1 MLHAVK
7 SHSKPNDPEN
17 DILPSLTFSQRYAI
31 MQIINKLPEAI
42 MATPSNKN
50 THLKSGI
57 RDNLLR
63 ETVHD
68 FLQQEIK
75 NGSALSIVSA
85 YFTIYAYEKMQH
97 SLNKIEEL
105 RFLFG
110 DPDFVKRMDPNNTD
124 TKAFDITDTG
134 LQLNQQ
140 LRQKP
145 IAKACAEWIKEKV
158 QIRTTRESNLIHG
171 KMYHIANNGVD
182 KAILGSSNF
191 TVRGLGLSANN
202 SNIELNLE
210 VDSDRDRTD
219 LKAWFDELWHND
231 KLVED
236 VKEKVIAKLEQIGQD
251 HAPEHIYYKTLY
263 ELFREEI
270 ETRKTNEQTLE
281 DTHLYDTNIW
291 DKLYDFQKEGA
302 KSVIARLL
310 RHNGCIL
317 ADSVGLGKTYTALA
331 VIKFFELRNE
341 RVLVLC
347 PKKLHDNWG
356 LYPAYNSQD
365 TNPFLDDKF
374 GYTLLSHTDL
384 SRYTGASGGI
394 NLADFNWQN
403 FDLIVIDESHNF
415 RNDSK
420 PREDKDGNLRHTR
433 YSRLLEEVIKE
444 GTKTKVLMLSAT
456 PVNTSL
462 TDLRNQIYLMTEK
475 REDVFRSSLG
485 VSNIRSLIQQAQ
497 KAFKAW
503 EEKATQDGAKDKTEL
518 FNTLGAEFFQLLGG
532 VSIARSR
539 RHIIKYYAEEIEKIG
554 EFPTQLD
561 PVNCHPPTDLSGEL
575 SYKAL
580 ADQIGD
586 FELSIYRPSSY
597 VVDGRAKQRLADEK
611 KRLRFNQEDR
621 ERFLIGMM
629 QTNFLKRLESSAYAL
644 SETLER
650 TINKHHEILEKI
662 GRFQKNSN
670 ITDAATDILP
680 DDDEDDEEFL
690 INRARNPYHLKEL
703 DCTRWKQNLIQ
714 DKQTLTAA
722 LEKVKSITPERDGKL
737 KEIKKHIRDKVLN
750 PMEDKDGNPNRK
762 LLIFTTFKDTAEYL
776 YDHLSE
782 LRSELKL
789 NMALVSGDST
799 QTTCG
804 ENSFN
809 AILTNFAPRA
819 RGRTDSTNDSIDIVI
834 ATDCISEGQ
843 NLQDCDTVL
852 NYDIHWNPVRIIQRF
867 GRIDRIGSNNVAVKM
882 INYWPTEDM
891 EVYLRLRNRVES
903 RMALA
908 DATASGDDDPLNE
921 STYEHAQMELNFRDK
936 QLERLREEVLDLD
949 DLSDNVVMSDFTL
962 DYFFAQLLKYL
973 ERNRAKLEATPNGAY
988 AVTSNENHPMENG
1001 VIFFLQQTN
1010 ASTDKQQKTAS
1021 PIHPYYAVYI
1031 RNNGDIRYGCINAKQ
1046 VLDLFEASTV
1056 GKENAID
1063 DLCLWLDQ
1071 ETEYGDNM
1079 RHYNTLLDTVISHIT
1094 LSHQKTQSKSIGRAG
1109 TRGFKLPV
1117 ASETPKDSSD
1127 FELVTWLIITT
1138 R

>member
-1 MLHAVK
+1 M
-7 SHSKPNDPEN
+7 
-17 DILPSLTFSQRYAI
+17 
-31 MQIINKLPEAI
+31 
-42 MATPSNKN
+42 SNKN
-50 THLKSGI
+50 TPLKSGI

-97 SLNKIEEL
+97 ALNKIEKL

-124 TKAFDITDTG
+124 QKAFDITDTG
-134 LQLNQQ
+134 LELNQQ

-145 IAKACAEWIKEKV
+145 IAKACAQWIKEKV
-158 QIRTTRESNLIHG
+158 EIRTTRDSNLIHG

-191 TVRGLGLSANN
+191 TVRGLGLSSNN

-210 VDSDRDRTD
+210 VDSDRDRID
-219 LKAWFDELWHND
+219 LKAWFDELWNND
-231 KLVED
+231 ELVED
-236 VKEKVIAKLEQIGQD
+236 VKEKVLAKLKQIGQD
-251 HAPEHIYYKTLY
+251 HPPELIYYKTLY

-281 DTHLYDTNIW
+281 DMHLYDTKIW
-291 DKLYDFQKEGA
+291 NKLYGFQKEGA

-347 PKKLHDNWG
+347 PKKLRENWAR
-356 LYPAYNSQD
+356 YQASHNQIS
-365 TNPFLDDKF
+365 NEFLDDKF

-384 SRYTGASGGI
+384 SRYSGDSDGI
-394 NLADFNWQN
+394 DLAGFNWQN
-403 FDLIVIDESHNF
+403 LDLIVIDESHNF
-415 RNDSK
+415 RNDSN
-420 PREDKDGNLRHTR
+420 PREDKDGNFRHTR

-444 GTKTKVLMLSAT
+444 GAKTKVLMLSAT

-475 REDVFRSSLG
+475 REDVFRNSLG
-485 VSNIRSLIQQAQ
+485 VSNIGSLIRQAQ

-503 EEKATQDGAKDKTEL
+503 EENATKGGARDKTEL
-518 FNTLGAEFFQLLGG
+518 FDTLGTEFFQLLGG

-561 PVNCHPPTDLSGEL
+561 PINCHPPTDLSGEL

-580 ADQIGD
+580 ADQIGE

-597 VVDGRAKQRLADEK
+597 VIDETAKQRLADEK
-611 KRLRFNQEDR
+611 KRLRFNQADR
-621 ERFLIGMM
+621 EKFLIGMM
-629 QTNFLKRLESSAYAL
+629 QTNFLKRLESSADSL
-644 SETLER
+644 SKTLKR
-650 TINKHHEILEKI
+650 TINKHDEMLDKI
-662 GRFQKNSN
+662 QRFQKNSN
-670 ITDAATDILP
+670 IADAAVDVLP

-703 DCTRWKQNLIQ
+703 DCTRWKQDIIQ

-737 KEIKKHIRDKVLN
+737 KKIKKHIRDKVLN
-750 PMEDKDGNPNRK
+750 PTEDNDGNPNRK

-776 YDHLSE
+776 YDNLAELTSE
-782 LRSELKL
+782 LDL
-789 NMALVSGDST
+789 NMALVSGDMT
-799 QTTCG
+799 RTTSG
-804 ENSFN
+804 ENKFN
-809 AILTNFAPRA
+809 AILTNFAPWGRIRA
-819 RGRTDSTNDSIDIVI
+819 DKTDDNIDLLI
-834 ATDCISEGQ
+834 ATDCVSEGQ

-882 INYWPTEDM
+882 INYWPTDDM

-921 STYEHAQMELNFRDK
+921 SAYEQAQMELNFRDQ
-936 QLERLREEVLDLD
+936 QLEQLRKEVLDLD

-988 AVTSNENHPMENG
+988 AVTNNENNPMENG
-1001 VIFFLQQTN
+1001 GIFFLQQTN

-1021 PIHPYYAVYI
+1021 PIYPYYAVYI

-1046 VLDLFEASTV
+1046 VLDLFEASAV

-1063 DLCLWLDQ
+1063 DLCLWFDQ

-1079 RHYNTLLDTVISHIT
+1079 KHYNKLLDTVISHIT
-1094 LSHQKTQSKSIGRAG
+1094 RSHTKTQSQVLKSGSPREAKLTPTSKAPKHTG
-1109 TRGFKLPV
+1109 DFK
-1117 ASETPKDSSD
+1117 
-1127 FELVTWLIITT
+1127 LVTWLIITT
-1138 R
+1138 P

>member
-1 MLHAVK
+1 M
-7 SHSKPNDPEN
+7 
-17 DILPSLTFSQRYAI
+17 
-31 MQIINKLPEAI
+31 
-42 MATPSNKN
+42 SNKN
-50 THLKSGI
+50 APLKSGI

-68 FLQQEIK
+68 FLEQEIQ

-97 SLNKIEEL
+97 SLNKIEGL

-110 DPDFVKRMDPNNTD
+110 DPDFVKRMDPKNTD
-124 TKAFDITDTG
+124 KKAFDIADTG
-134 LQLNQQ
+134 LELNQQ

-158 QIRTTRESNLIHG
+158 EIRTTRESNLIHG

-191 TVRGLGLSANN
+191 TVRGLGLSSNN

-210 VDSDRDRTD
+210 VDSNRDRID
-219 LKAWFDELWHND
+219 LKAWFDELWNND

-236 VKEKVIAKLEQIGQD
+236 VKNKVLAKLKQIGQD
-251 HAPEHIYYKTLY
+251 HPPELIYYKTLY

-270 ETRKTNEQTLE
+270 ETRKTDEQTLE
-281 DTHLYDTNIW
+281 DIHLYDMKIW
-291 DKLYDFQKEGA
+291 QKLYEFQKEGA

-347 PKKLHDNWG
+347 PKKLRENWAR
-356 LYPAYNSQD
+356 YQAIHNQIS
-365 TNPFLDDKF
+365 NEFLDDKF

-384 SRYTGASGGI
+384 SRYSGDAGGVD
-394 NLADFNWQN
+394 LADFNWQN

-420 PREDKDGNLRHTR
+420 PREDKEGNFRHTR

-475 REDVFRSSLG
+475 REDVFRNSLG
-485 VSNIRSLIQQAQ
+485 VSNISNLIRQAQ

-503 EEKATQDGAKDKTEL
+503 EENASKGGTRDKTEL
-518 FNTLGAEFFQLLGG
+518 FDTLGTEFFQLLGG

-580 ADQIGD
+580 ADQIGE

-597 VVDGRAKQRLADEK
+597 VVDETAKQRLADEK
-611 KRLRFNQEDR
+611 KRLRFNQADR
-621 ERFLIGMM
+621 EKFLIGMM
-629 QTNFLKRLESSAYAL
+629 QTNFLKRLESSADSL
-644 SETLER
+644 SKTLER
-650 TINKHHEILEKI
+650 TINKHDTMLEKI
-662 GRFQKNSN
+662 ERFQKNSN
-670 ITDAATDILP
+670 IADTAVDVLP

-703 DCTRWKQNLIQ
+703 DCTRWKRDLIQ

-722 LEKVKSITPERDGKL
+722 FEKVKSITPERDGKL

-776 YDHLSE
+776 YDNLSE
-782 LRSELKL
+782 LTSEFGLQ
-789 NMALVSGDST
+789 MAMVSGDTT

-804 ENSFN
+804 KNKFN
-809 AILTNFAPRA
+809 DILTNFAPRA
-819 RGRTDSTNDSIDIVI
+819 RGRADDTNDTIDLII

-867 GRIDRIGSNNVAVKM
+867 GRIDRIGSNNLTVKM

-921 STYEHAQMELNFRDK
+921 WAYEQAQMELNFRDQ

-949 DLSDNVVMSDFTL
+949 DLSDSVVISDFTL
-962 DYFFAQLLKYL
+962 DYFFTQLLKYL
-973 ERNRAKLEATPNGAY
+973 ERNRAKLEATPDGAY
-988 AVTSNENHPMENG
+988 AVTNNENNPTENG

-1010 ASTDKQQKTAS
+1010 ASPDKQQITAS

-1031 RNNGDIRYGCINAKQ
+1031 RNSGDIRYGCINAKQ
-1046 VLDLFEASTV
+1046 VLDLFEVSTV

-1063 DLCLWLDQ
+1063 DLCLWFDQ

-1079 RHYNTLLDTVISHIT
+1079 IHYNKLLDTVISHIT
-1094 LSHQKTQSKSIGRAG
+1094 RSHTKTQSQGLRPGSPRD
-1109 TRGFKLPV
+1109 FKLTP
-1117 ASETPKDSSD
+1117 ASKAPKDTGD
-1127 FELVTWLIITT
+1127 FKLVTWLIIT
-1138 R
+1138 

>member
-1 MLHAVK
+1 M
-7 SHSKPNDPEN
+7 SDNNS
-17 DILPSLTFSQRYAI
+17 S
-31 MQIINKLPEAI
+31 
-42 MATPSNKN
+42 
-50 THLKSGI
+50 LKSGI

-63 ETVHD
+63 ATVYK
-68 FLQQEIK
+68 FLEDEIE
-75 NGSALSIVSA
+75 NGSILSIVSA

-97 SLNKIEEL
+97 DLHKIDGL

-124 TKAFDITDTG
+124 KKAFDITDAG
-134 LQLNQQ
+134 LKLHQQ

-145 IAKACAEWIKEKV
+145 IAKACAEWIREKV
-158 QIRTTRESNLIHG
+158 EIRSTRENKLIHG
-171 KMYHIANNGVD
+171 KMYHIDNNGVE

-191 TVRGLGLSANN
+191 TVHGLGLSSNS

-219 LKAWFDELWHND
+219 LKSWFDELWNDD

-236 VKEKVIAKLEQIGQD
+236 VKGKVLAKLKQIGQD
-251 HAPEHIYYKTLY
+251 NPPELIYYKTLY

-270 ETRKTNEQTLE
+270 ETRKTDEQTLE
-281 DTHLYDTNIW
+281 DIHLYDMNIW
-291 DKLYDFQKEGA
+291 EKLYEFQREGA

-347 PKKLHDNWG
+347 PKKLRENWA
-356 LYPAYNSQD
+356 LYPAYNSQAS
-365 TNPFLDDKF
+365 NEFLDDKF

-384 SRYTGASGGI
+384 SRYGGDSGGI
-394 NLADFNWQN
+394 DLEGFNWQN

-420 PREDKDGNLRHTR
+420 PSQDKDGNFRHSR
-433 YSRLLEEVIKE
+433 YSRLLEEVIKD

-475 REDVFRSSLG
+475 REDTFRNSLG
-485 VSNIRSLIQQAQ
+485 VSNIRTLIKQAQ
-497 KAFKAW
+497 KAFKTW
-503 EEKATQDGAKDKTEL
+503 EENATRDKTEL
-518 FNTLGAEFFQLLGG
+518 FSTLGTDFFQLLGG
-532 VSIARSR
+532 ISIARSR
-539 RHIIKYYAEEIEKIG
+539 RHILKYYAEDIEKIG
-554 EFPTQLD
+554 KFPTPLP

-597 VVDGRAKQRLADEK
+597 VVSEAAKQRLVDEK
-611 KRLRFNQEDR
+611 ERLRFNQEDR

-629 QTNFLKRLESSAYAL
+629 QTNFLKRLESSAHSL
-644 SETLER
+644 SETLGR
-650 TINKHHEILEKI
+650 TIDKHDVMLDKI
-662 GRFQKNSN
+662 NRFEKNSDMSD
-670 ITDAATDILP
+670 TDADVLP

-690 INRARNPYHLKEL
+690 INRAKNPYHLKEL
-703 DCTRWKQNLIQ
+703 DCTRWKQDILQ

-722 LEKVKSITPERDGKL
+722 WERVNSITPERDGKL
-737 KEIKKHIRDKVLN
+737 KEIKTHIRDKAYN
-750 PMEDKDGNPNRK
+750 PNEDKDGTPNRK

-776 YDHLSE
+776 YTNLSE
-782 LRSELKL
+782 LASELDL
-789 NMALVSGDST
+789 EMAMVSGDKT

-804 ENSFN
+804 KNNFN
-809 AILTNFAPRA
+809 DILTNFAPQA
-819 RGRTDSTNDSIDIVI
+819 RNRSDNTDDNIDLII

-852 NYDIHWNPVRIIQRF
+852 NFDIHWNPVRIIQRF
-867 GRIDRIGSNNVAVKM
+867 GRIDRIGSINKTVNM

-921 STYEHAQMELNFRDK
+921 WVYEQAQMELNFRDE
-936 QLERLREEVLDLD
+936 QLKKLREEVIDLD
-949 DLSDNVVMSDFTL
+949 DFSDGVVMSDFTL

-973 ERNRAKLEATPNGAY
+973 ERNRAKLEATPEGAY
-988 AVTSNENHPMENG
+988 AITNNKDNPNEKG
-1001 VIFFLQQTN
+1001 VIFFLRLEN
-1010 ASTDKQQKTAS
+1010 ASEKKQEKTAS
-1021 PIHPYYAVYI
+1021 PIHPYYTVYI
-1031 RNNGDIRYGCINAKQ
+1031 RESGDIRYGCINAKQ
-1046 VLDLFEASTV
+1046 VLDLFETSAVDKT
-1056 GKENAID
+1056 EPID
-1063 DLCLWLDQ
+1063 DLCLWFDQ
-1071 ETEYGDNM
+1071 KTKYGDNM
-1079 RHYNTLLDTVISHIT
+1079 THYNKLLDAVISHIT
-1094 LSHQKTQSKSIGRAG
+1094 RSHTKTQKQNLK
-1109 TRGFKLPV
+1109 RGAPRDFKLTPSSQ
-1117 ASETPKDSSD
+1117 APKDSGD
-1127 FELVTWLIITT
+1127 FKLVTWLVIA
-1138 R
+1138 

>member
-1 MLHAVK
+1 M
-7 SHSKPNDPEN
+7 
-17 DILPSLTFSQRYAI
+17 R
-31 MQIINKLPEAI
+31 
-42 MATPSNKN
+42 NKN
-50 THLKSGI
+50 TSLKSGI

-68 FLQQEIK
+68 FLEQEIK

-124 TKAFDITDTG
+124 KKAFDITDTG
-134 LQLNQQ
+134 LALNQQ

-145 IAKACAEWIKEKV
+145 IAKACAEWIQEKV
-158 QIRTTRESNLIHG
+158 EIRTTRESNLIHG

-191 TVRGLGLSANN
+191 TVRGLGLSSNN

-219 LKAWFDELWHND
+219 LKMWFDEIWNND
-231 KLVED
+231 ELVED
-236 VKEKVIAKLEQIGQD
+236 VKAKVLAKLKQIGQD
-251 HAPEHIYYKTLY
+251 HPPELVYYKTLY
-263 ELFREEI
+263 ALFREEI

-281 DTHLYDTNIW
+281 DTHLYDTQIW
-291 DKLYDFQKEGA
+291 DKLYEFQKEGA

-347 PKKLHDNWG
+347 PKKLHDNWA
-356 LYPAYNSQD
+356 LYPAYNSQN

-384 SRYTGASGGI
+384 SRYSGESASGV
-394 NLADFNWQN
+394 NLENFNWGN

-415 RNDSK
+415 RNDTK
-420 PREDKDGNLRHTR
+420 PREDEEGNLHHTR

-444 GTKTKVLMLSAT
+444 GTKTKALMLSAT

-475 REDVFRSSLG
+475 REDVFRNNLG
-485 VSNIRSLIQQAQ
+485 VSNIRTLIQQAE

-503 EEKATQDGAKDKTEL
+503 EEKASEHGTRDKTEL

-539 RHIIKYYAEEIEKIG
+539 RHIKKYYAEEIEKIG
-554 EFPTQLD
+554 KFPTQLD
-561 PVNCHPPTDLSGEL
+561 PVNCDPPTDLSGKL

-597 VVDGRAKQRLADEK
+597 VVGETARQRLADEK

-621 ERFLIGMM
+621 EKFLIGMM
-629 QTNFLKRLESSAYAL
+629 QTNFLKRLESSAYSL

-650 TINKHHEILEKI
+650 TINKHDAMLDKI
-662 GRFQKNSN
+662 ERFQKNNN
-670 ITDAATDILP
+670 IADTAADVLP

-703 DCTRWKQNLIQ
+703 DCTRWKQDITQ
-714 DKQTLTAA
+714 DRQTLAA
-722 LEKVKSITPERDGKL
+722 AWRKVKSITPERDGKL
-737 KEIKKHIRDKVLN
+737 KEIKKHIRDKARK
-750 PMEDKDGNPNRK
+750 PTKDKDGTPNRK

-776 YDHLSE
+776 YDNLFKLTSE
-782 LRSELKL
+782 LDM
-789 NMALVSGDST
+789 NMALVSGDMT
-799 QTTCG
+799 RTTCG
-804 ENSFN
+804 ENKFN
-809 AILTNFAPRA
+809 DILTNFAPRA
-819 RGRTDSTNDSIDIVI
+819 RGRSDNTNATIDIVI

-867 GRIDRIGSNNVAVKM
+867 GRIDRIGSNNLAVQM
-882 INYWPTEDM
+882 INYWPTDDM

-921 STYEHAQMELNFRDK
+921 FTYQHAQMELNFRDK
-936 QLERLREEVLDLD
+936 QLETLREEILDLD
-949 DLSDNVVMSDFTL
+949 DLSDGVVMSDFTL

-973 ERNRAKLEATPNGAY
+973 ERNRAKLEATPDGAY
-988 AVTSNENHPMENG
+988 AVTHNENTPTENG

-1010 ASTDKQQKTAS
+1010 ASTNRQQKTAS

-1031 RNNGDIRYGCINAKQ
+1031 RNSGDIRYGCINAKQ
-1046 VLDLFEASTV
+1046 VLDLFEAAAV

-1063 DLCLWLDQ
+1063 NLCLWFDK
-1071 ETEYGDNM
+1071 ETEHGNNM
-1079 RHYNTLLDTVISHIT
+1079 THYNRLLDVVISHIT
-1094 LSHQKTQSKSIGRAG
+1094 RSHTKTQSQILKSGSPRDFRL
-1109 TRGFKLPV
+1109 TPV
-1117 ASETPKDSSD
+1117 SKAPKDTGD
-1127 FELVTWLIITT
+1127 FKLVTWLILTT
-1138 R
+1138 RQS

>member
-1 MLHAVK
+1 M
-7 SHSKPNDPEN
+7 
-17 DILPSLTFSQRYAI
+17 
-31 MQIINKLPEAI
+31 
-42 MATPSNKN
+42 SNKN
-50 THLKSGI
+50 TSLKSGI

-85 YFTIYAYEKMQH
+85 YFTIYAYQKLQH
-97 SLNKIEEL
+97 SLDGIAEL

-110 DPDFVKRMDPNNTD
+110 DPDFVKRMDPNNTEK
-124 TKAFDITDTG
+124 KAFDITDTG
-134 LQLNQQ
+134 LALNRQ

-145 IAKACAEWIKEKV
+145 IARACAEWIKEKV
-158 QIRTTRESNLIHG
+158 EIRTTRDANLIHG

-182 KAILGSSNF
+182 KALLGSSNF
-191 TVRGLGLSANN
+191 TVRGLGLSTNN

-210 VDSDRDRTD
+210 VDSDRDRVD
-219 LKAWFDELWHND
+219 LKAWFDELWDND
-231 KLVED
+231 ALVED
-236 VKEKVIAKLEQIGQD
+236 VKAKVLAKLEQIGQD
-251 HAPEHIYYKTLY
+251 HPPELIYYKTLY
-263 ELFREEI
+263 ALFREEI
-270 ETRKTNEQTLE
+270 ETRKTDEQTLE
-281 DTHLYDTNIW
+281 DVHLYDTKIW
-291 DKLYDFQKEGA
+291 NTLYDFQKEGT

-347 PKKLHDNWG
+347 PKKLRENW
-356 LYPAYNSQD
+356 ARHQAVHNQIS
-365 TNPFLDDKF
+365 NEFLDDKF

-384 SRYTGASGGI
+384 SRYSGDSGGV

-420 PREDKDGNLRHTR
+420 PREDKDGNFRHSR

-475 REDVFRSSLG
+475 REDVFRNSLG
-485 VSNIRSLIQQAQ
+485 ISNIGNLIRQAQ
-497 KAFKAW
+497 RAFKTW
-503 EEKATQDGAKDKTEL
+503 EENAPKRGTRDKAEL
-518 FNTLGAEFFQLLGG
+518 FNALGADFFQLLGG

-539 RHIIKYYAEEIEKIG
+539 RHILKYYAEEIEKIG

-561 PVNCHPPTDLSGEL
+561 PVNCHPPTDISGEL

-586 FELSIYRPSSY
+586 FALSLYRPSSY
-597 VVDGRAKQRLADEK
+597 VIDETAKQRLADEK
-611 KRLRFNQEDR
+611 KRLRFNQADR
-621 ERFLIGMM
+621 EKFLIGMM
-629 QTNFLKRLESSAYAL
+629 QTNFLKRLESAADSLAK
-644 SETLER
+644 TLER
-650 TINKHHEILEKI
+650 TIKKHDAMLDKI
-662 GRFQKNSN
+662 ERFQRNST
-670 ITDAATDILP
+670 IADATADTLP

-703 DCTRWKQNLIQ
+703 DCTRWKQDIIQ
-714 DKQTLTAA
+714 DRQTLTLA
-722 LEKVKSITPERDGKL
+722 LENVKSITPARDGKL
-737 KEIKKHIRDKVLN
+737 KAIKKHIRDKALN
-750 PMEDKDGNPNRK
+750 PTEDRDGNPNRK

-776 YDHLSE
+776 YENLSE
-782 LRSELKL
+782 LTSELNL
-789 NMALVSGDST
+789 NTALVSGDMT
-799 QTTCG
+799 RTTCG
-804 ENSFN
+804 ENKFN
-809 AILTNFAPRA
+809 AILTNFSPRA
-819 RGRTDSTNDSIDIVI
+819 RGRADDTNANIDLMI

-882 INYWPTEDM
+882 INYWPTDDM

-921 STYEHAQMELNFRDK
+921 SVYEQAQMELNFRDR
-936 QLERLREEVLDLD
+936 QLEQLREEVLDLD
-949 DLSDNVVMSDFTL
+949 DLSDSVVMSDFTL

-973 ERNRAKLEATPNGAY
+973 ERNRAKLEATPEGAH
-988 AVTSNENHPMENG
+988 AVTNNENNPAENG

-1010 ASTDKQQKTAS
+1010 ASIDKQQKTAS

-1031 RNNGDIRYGCINAKQ
+1031 RNSGDIRYGCINAKQ

-1063 DLCLWLDQ
+1063 DLCLWFDQ
-1071 ETEYGDNM
+1071 ATEYGDNM
-1079 RHYNTLLDTVISHIT
+1079 THYDKLLDAVIAHIT
-1094 LSHQKTQSKSIGRAG
+1094 RSHTRTQRQILKSGSPRETKLTPTSKA
-1109 TRGFKLPV
+1109 
-1117 ASETPKDSSD
+1117 PKDTD
-1127 FELVTWLIITT
+1127 NFRLVTWLIITT
-1138 R
+1138 RHS

>member
-1 MLHAVK
+1 M
-7 SHSKPNDPEN
+7 
-17 DILPSLTFSQRYAI
+17 
-31 MQIINKLPEAI
+31 
-42 MATPSNKN
+42 SNKN
-50 THLKSGI
+50 ASLKSGI

-63 ETVHD
+63 DTVHD

-97 SLNKIEEL
+97 ALDKIEEL

-124 TKAFDITDTG
+124 KKAFDITDTG
-134 LQLNQQ
+134 LELNEQ

-158 QIRTTRESNLIHG
+158 DIRTTRQSHLIHG

-191 TVRGLGLSANN
+191 TVRGLGLSSNN

-210 VDSDRDRTD
+210 VDSDRDRID
-219 LKAWFDELWHND
+219 LKAWFDELWNND
-231 KLVED
+231 ELVED
-236 VKEKVIAKLEQIGQD
+236 VKEIVLAKLKQIGQD
-251 HAPEHIYYKTLY
+251 HPPELIYYKTLY

-270 ETRKTNEQTLE
+270 EIRKTNEQTLE
-281 DTHLYDTNIW
+281 DLHLYDTKIW

-331 VIKFFELRNE
+331 VIKFFEMRNE

-347 PKKLHDNWG
+347 PKKLRENWA
-356 LYPAYNSQD
+356 LYQAVHNQAS
-365 TNPFLDDKF
+365 NEFLDDKF

-384 SRYTGASGGI
+384 SRYSGDADGV

-420 PREDKDGNLRHTR
+420 PREDKDGNFRHTR

-475 REDVFRSSLG
+475 REDVFRNSLG

-503 EEKATQDGAKDKTEL
+503 EEKPLKDGTRDKTEL
-518 FNTLGAEFFQLLGG
+518 FNTLGTDFFQLLGG

-554 EFPTQLD
+554 EFPTQLA

-586 FELSIYRPSSY
+586 FALSIYRPSSY
-597 VVDGRAKQRLADEK
+597 VIDETTKQRLADEK

-629 QTNFLKRLESSAYAL
+629 QTNFLKRLESSADSL
-644 SETLER
+644 SKTLER
-650 TINKHHEILEKI
+650 TINKHDAMLEKI
-662 GRFQKNSN
+662 ERFEKKGN
-670 ITDAATDILP
+670 IADTADVLP

-703 DCTRWKQNLIQ
+703 DRTRWKQDIIR
-714 DKQTLTAA
+714 DKQTLTDA
-722 LEKVKSITPERDGKL
+722 LKKVKSITPERDGKL
-737 KEIKKHIRDKVLN
+737 KEIKKHIRNKGLN
-750 PMEDKDGNPNRK
+750 PAKDKDGTPNRK

-776 YDHLSE
+776 YDNLSE
-782 LRSELKL
+782 LTSELDL
-789 NMALVSGDST
+789 NMALVSGDMT
-799 QTTCG
+799 RTTSG
-804 ENSFN
+804 ENKFN
-809 AILTNFAPRA
+809 DILTNFAPRA
-819 RGRTDSTNDSIDIVI
+819 RGRADDTNDTIDLLI

-882 INYWPTEDM
+882 INYWPTDDM

-908 DATASGDDDPLNE
+908 DATASGDDDPLNA
-921 STYEHAQMELNFRDK
+921 STYEQAQMELNFRDQ
-936 QLERLREEVLDLD
+936 QLERLREEVIDLD
-949 DLSDNVVMSDFTL
+949 DFSDSVVMSDFTL

-973 ERNRAKLEATPNGAY
+973 EKNRAKLQATPDGAY
-988 AVTSNENHPMENG
+988 AVTTNENNPTENG
-1001 VIFFLQQTN
+1001 VIFFLQQIN
-1010 ASTDKQQKTAS
+1010 ASADKQQKTAS

-1031 RNNGDIRYGCINAKQ
+1031 RNSGDIRYGCINAKQ

-1056 GKENAID
+1056 GKENAIN
-1063 DLCLWLDQ
+1063 DLCLWFDK

-1079 RHYNTLLDTVISHIT
+1079 THYNDLLDTVIAHIT
-1094 LSHQKTQSKSIGRAG
+1094 RSHTKTQSQILKSGSPRDV
-1109 TRGFKLPV
+1109 KLTPTSK
-1117 ASETPKDSSD
+1117 APKDTGN
-1127 FELVTWLIITT
+1127 FKLVTWLVIA
-1138 R
+1138 

>member
-1 MLHAVK
+1 M
-7 SHSKPNDPEN
+7 
-17 DILPSLTFSQRYAI
+17 
-31 MQIINKLPEAI
+31 
-42 MATPSNKN
+42 SNKN
-50 THLKSGI
+50 ASIKSGI

-68 FLQQEIK
+68 FLEQEIK

-97 SLNKIEEL
+97 SLSKIEEL

-145 IAKACAEWIKEKV
+145 IAKACAKWIEEKV
-158 QIRTTRESNLIHG
+158 EIRTTRESNLIHG
-171 KMYHIANNGVD
+171 KMYHITNNGVD

-191 TVRGLGLSANN
+191 TMRGLGLSSNN

-210 VDSDRDRTD
+210 VRDDRDRTD

-236 VKEKVIAKLEQIGQD
+236 VKAQVLAKLEQIGKD
-251 HAPEHIYYKTLY
+251 HAPERIYYKTLY
-263 ELFREEI
+263 ELFRDEI
-270 ETRKTNEQTLE
+270 ETRKTNDQTLE
-281 DTHLYDTNIW
+281 DTHLYDREIW
-291 DKLYDFQKEGA
+291 KTLYDFQKEGA

-347 PKKLHDNWG
+347 PKKLHDNWAR
-356 LYPAYNSQD
+356 YPAYNSQD

-374 GYTLLSHTDL
+374 GYTLLAHTDL
-384 SRYTGASGGI
+384 SRYTGESGGV
-394 NLADFNWQN
+394 NLENFNWRN

-420 PREDKDGNLRHTR
+420 PREDKDGNRRHTG

-462 TDLRNQIYLMTEK
+462 IDLRNQIYLMTEK
-475 REDVFRSSLG
+475 REDVFRDSLG
-485 VSNIRSLIQQAQ
+485 IGNIGSLLRQAQ
-497 KAFKAW
+497 KAFKTW
-503 EEKATQDGAKDKTEL
+503 EEDSNENAKRDKAKLLEA
-518 FNTLGAEFFQLLGG
+518 LGADFFQLLGG

-539 RHIIKYYAEEIEKIG
+539 RHIKKFYADEIERIG
-554 EFPTQLD
+554 DFPI
-561 PVNCHPPTDLSGEL
+561 PEKPENCHPPTDLTGEL

-580 ADQIGD
+580 ADQIGE
-586 FELSIYRPSSY
+586 FALSIYRPSSY
-597 VVDGRAKQRLADEK
+597 VTSEKAKQRLAAEK
-611 KRLRFNQEDR
+611 QKFRFNQEDR

-629 QTNFLKRLESSAYAL
+629 QTNFLKRLESSAHAL

-650 TINKHHEILEKI
+650 TVGKIDDLLEKI
-662 GRFQKNSN
+662 EKYQRNPRIQ
-670 ITDAATDILP
+670 DAQADILP
-680 DDDEDDEEFL
+680 DEDDEDEEFL
-690 INRARNPYHLKEL
+690 INRARNPYHLREL
-703 DCTRWKQNLIQ
+703 DCTDWKQDLLK

-722 LEKVKSITPERDGKL
+722 WDKVRAITPERDGKL
-737 KEIKKHIRDKVLN
+737 NSIKAHIRAKAQ
-750 PMEDKDGNPNRK
+750 NPNRK
-762 LLIFTTFKDTAEYL
+762 LLVFTTFKDTAVYL
-776 YDHLSE
+776 YKE
-782 LRSELKL
+782 LLGLATGLNL
-789 NMALVSGDST
+789 NMAMVSGDST
-799 QTTCG
+799 QTTRG
-804 ENSFN
+804 QNNFN
-809 AILTNFAPRA
+809 AILNNFAPRA
-819 RGRTDSTNDSIDIVI
+819 RIGADNTADGIDLLI

-843 NLQDCDTVL
+843 NLQDCDAVL

-867 GRIDRIGSNNVAVKM
+867 GRIDRIGSRNASIKM

-891 EVYLRLRNRVES
+891 EVYLRLQTRVES

-908 DATASGDDDPLNE
+908 DAAASGDDDPLNE
-921 STYEHAQMELNFRDK
+921 LTYEQAQMELNFRDAQLK
-936 QLERLREEVLDLD
+936 QLREDVLDLD
-949 DLSDNVVMSDFTL
+949 DLSDGVVMSDFTF

-973 ERNRAKLEATPNGAY
+973 ERNRAELEATPKGAY
-988 AVTSNENHPMENG
+988 AVTINENNPTETG
-1001 VIFFLQQTN
+1001 VIFFLQQLNTT
-1010 ASTDKQQKTAS
+1010 TDKEKKTPS
-1021 PIHPYYAVYI
+1021 PIYPYYTVYI
-1031 RNNGDIRYGCINAKQ
+1031 RKNGDIRYGCTNAKQ
-1046 VLDLFEASTV
+1046 VLDLFEASAV
-1056 GKENAID
+1056 GKNDTLSE
-1063 DLCLWLDQ
+1063 LCLQFDQ
-1071 ETEYGDNM
+1071 ETQHGKNM
-1079 RHYNTLLDTVISHIT
+1079 GVYNKLLNAVIDHIT
-1094 LSHQKTQSKSIGRAG
+1094 RSHQKTQTKSIGRDG
-1109 TRGFKLPV
+1109 TRGFRLPV
-1117 ASETPKDSSD
+1117 ASETPRASSD
-1127 FELVTWLIITT
+1127 FELVTWLIITNQQS
-1138 R
+1138 

>member
-1 MLHAVK
+1 M
-7 SHSKPNDPEN
+7 
-17 DILPSLTFSQRYAI
+17 
-31 MQIINKLPEAI
+31 
-42 MATPSNKN
+42 SNKN
-50 THLKSGI
+50 ASLKSGI

-63 ETVHD
+63 DTVHD

-124 TKAFDITDTG
+124 KKAFDITDTG
-134 LQLNQQ
+134 LELNQQ

-158 QIRTTRESNLIHG
+158 DIRTTRDANLIHG

-191 TVRGLGLSANN
+191 TVRGLGLSSNN

-210 VDSDRDRTD
+210 VDSDRDRVD
-219 LKAWFDELWHND
+219 LKAWFDELWNND
-231 KLVED
+231 ELVED
-236 VKEKVIAKLEQIGQD
+236 VKETVLAKLKQIGQD
-251 HAPEHIYYKTLY
+251 HPPELIYYKTLY

-281 DTHLYDTNIW
+281 DIHLYDTKIW

-347 PKKLHDNWG
+347 PKKLRENWA
-356 LYPAYNSQD
+356 LYPAHNSQAS
-365 TNPFLDDKF
+365 NEFLEDKF

-384 SRYTGASGGI
+384 SRYSGDSGDV
-394 NLADFNWQN
+394 NLANFNWRN

-420 PREDKDGNLRHTR
+420 PREDKDGNFRHSR

-475 REDVFRSSLG
+475 REDVFRNSLG
-485 VSNIRSLIQQAQ
+485 VSNIRTLIQQAQ

-503 EEKATQDGAKDKTEL
+503 EEKPLKDGTRDKTEL
-518 FNTLGAEFFQLLGG
+518 FNTLGVDFFQLLGG

-561 PVNCHPPTDLSGEL
+561 PVNCHPPTDLSGQL

-597 VVDGRAKQRLADEK
+597 VIDETAKQRLADEK
-611 KRLRFNQEDR
+611 QKFRFNQEDR
-621 ERFLIGMM
+621 EKFLIGMM
-629 QTNFLKRLESSAYAL
+629 QTNFLKRLESSADSL
-644 SETLER
+644 SKTLKR
-650 TINKHHEILEKI
+650 TINKHNAMLEKI
-662 GRFQKNSN
+662 ERFQKKGN
-670 ITDAATDILP
+670 IAGTADVLP

-703 DCTRWKQNLIQ
+703 DCTCWKQDIAQ

-737 KEIKKHIRDKVLN
+737 KEIKKHIQDKALN
-750 PMEDKDGNPNRK
+750 PTKDKDGNPNRK

-776 YDHLSE
+776 YDNLSE
-782 LRSELKL
+782 LTSELDL
-789 NMALVSGDST
+789 NMALVSGDMT
-799 QTTCG
+799 RTTSG
-804 ENSFN
+804 ENKFN
-809 AILTNFAPRA
+809 DILTNFAPRA
-819 RGRTDSTNDSIDIVI
+819 RGRSDEASDTIDLII

-921 STYEHAQMELNFRDK
+921 SVYEQAQMELNFRDQ

-949 DLSDNVVMSDFTL
+949 ELSDGVVMSDFTL

-973 ERNRAKLEATPNGAY
+973 ERNRAKLEATPDGAY
-988 AVTSNENHPMENG
+988 AVTTNENNPTENG

-1031 RNNGDIRYGCINAKQ
+1031 RNSGDIRYGCINAKQ
-1046 VLDLFEASTV
+1046 VLDLFEASAV
-1056 GKENAID
+1056 GKEDTID
-1063 DLCLWLDQ
+1063 DLCLWFDQ

-1079 RHYNTLLDTVISHIT
+1079 VHYNKLLDTVISHIT
-1094 LSHQKTQSKSIGRAG
+1094 RAHTKTQSQVLKSGSPREA
-1109 TRGFKLPV
+1109 KLTP
-1117 ASETPKDSSD
+1117 ASKAPKDTGD
-1127 FELVTWLIITT
+1127 FKLVTWLVIA
-1138 R
+1138 

>member
-1 MLHAVK
+1 M
-7 SHSKPNDPEN
+7 
-17 DILPSLTFSQRYAI
+17 
-31 MQIINKLPEAI
+31 
-42 MATPSNKN
+42 SNKN
-50 THLKSGI
+50 ASLKSGI

-68 FLQQEIK
+68 FLEQEIK

-110 DPDFVKRMDPNNTD
+110 DPDFVTRMDPNNTD
-124 TKAFDITDTG
+124 KKAFDITDTG
-134 LQLNQQ
+134 LELNQQ

-145 IAKACAEWIKEKV
+145 IAKACAQWIKEKV
-158 QIRTTRESNLIHG
+158 EIRTTRQSNLIHG

-191 TVRGLGLSANN
+191 TVRGLGLSSNN

-219 LKAWFDELWHND
+219 LKAWFDELWNND

-236 VKEKVIAKLEQIGQD
+236 VKNKVLAKLKQIGQD
-251 HAPEHIYYKTLY
+251 HPPELIYYKTLY

-281 DTHLYDTNIW
+281 DIHLYDTKIW
-291 DKLYDFQKEGA
+291 DKLYEFQKEGA

-347 PKKLHDNWG
+347 PKKLRENWA
-356 LYPAYNSQD
+356 LYPVYNSQAS
-365 TNPFLDDKF
+365 NEFLDDKF

-384 SRYTGASGGI
+384 SRYSGDSGGV
-394 NLADFNWQN
+394 NLENFNWQN

-415 RNDSK
+415 RNDTK
-420 PREDKDGNLRHTR
+420 PREDKDGNFRHSR

-444 GTKTKVLMLSAT
+444 GTKTKVMMLSAT

-475 REDVFRSSLG
+475 REDVFRKSLG
-485 VSNIRSLIQQAQ
+485 VSNIGNLIRQAQ

-503 EEKATQDGAKDKTEL
+503 EENASQNGTRDKTEL
-518 FNTLGAEFFQLLGG
+518 FNTLGVDFFQLLGG

-554 EFPTQLD
+554 KFPTQLD

-597 VVDGRAKQRLADEK
+597 VVDETAKQRLADEK
-611 KRLRFNQEDR
+611 KQLRFNQEDR
-621 ERFLIGMM
+621 EKFLIGMM
-629 QTNFLKRLESSAYAL
+629 QTNFLKRLESSAYSL

-650 TINKHHEILEKI
+650 TINKHDDMLEKI
-662 GRFQKNSN
+662 ERFQKNSN
-670 ITDAATDILP
+670 IADAADVLP

-690 INRARNPYHLKEL
+690 INRAKNPYHLKEL
-703 DCTRWKQNLIQ
+703 DCTRWKQDIIQ

-722 LEKVKSITPERDGKL
+722 SEKVKSITPERDGKL
-737 KEIKKHIRDKVLN
+737 KEIKKHIRDKGLN
-750 PMEDKDGNPNRK
+750 PTEDKDGNPNRK

-776 YDHLSE
+776 YDNLSE
-782 LRSELKL
+782 LTSELDL
-789 NMALVSGDST
+789 NMALVSGDMT
-799 QTTCG
+799 RTTCG
-804 ENSFN
+804 QNKFN
-809 AILTNFAPRA
+809 DILTNFAPRA
-819 RGRTDSTNDSIDIVI
+819 RKRVDDTSDNIDLII

-867 GRIDRIGSNNVAVKM
+867 GRIDRIGSNNVTVKM

-921 STYEHAQMELNFRDK
+921 WAYEQAQMELNFRDK

-949 DLSDNVVMSDFTL
+949 DLSDGVVMSDFTL

-973 ERNRAKLEATPNGAY
+973 ERNRAKLEATPDGAY
-988 AVTSNENHPMENG
+988 AVTNNNNSTENG
-1001 VIFFLQQTN
+1001 VIFVLQQTN
-1010 ASTDKQQKTAS
+1010 ANTDKQQKTAS

-1031 RNNGDIRYGCINAKQ
+1031 RNSGDIRYGCISAKQ
-1046 VLDLFEASTV
+1046 VLDLFETSAV

-1063 DLCLWLDQ
+1063 DLCLWFDQ

-1079 RHYNTLLDTVISHIT
+1079 THYNKLLDTVISHIT
-1094 LSHQKTQSKSIGRAG
+1094 RSHTKTQSQILK
-1109 TRGFKLPV
+1109 RGSPRDAKLTP
-1117 ASETPKDSSD
+1117 ASKAPKDTGD
-1127 FELVTWLIITT
+1127 FKLVTWLIITNQQS
-1138 R
+1138 

>member
-1 MLHAVK
+1 M
-7 SHSKPNDPEN
+7 
-17 DILPSLTFSQRYAI
+17 
-31 MQIINKLPEAI
+31 
-42 MATPSNKN
+42 SNKN
-50 THLKSGI
+50 TSLKSGI

-63 ETVHD
+63 GKVHD

-75 NGSALSIVSA
+75 SGSELSIVSA

-97 SLNKIEEL
+97 SLNDIEGL

-110 DPDFVKRMDPNNTD
+110 NPDFVKHMDPNNAD
-124 TKAFDITDTG
+124 KKAFDITDTG
-134 LQLNQQ
+134 LELNQQ

-145 IAKACAEWIKEKV
+145 IAKACEEWIKEKV
-158 QIRTTRESNLIHG
+158 EIRTTRQSNLIHG
-171 KMYHIANNGVD
+171 KMYHITNNGVD

-191 TVRGLGLSANN
+191 TVRGLGLSSNN

-210 VDSDRDRTD
+210 VNDNRDLTD

-231 KLVED
+231 TLVED
-236 VKEKVIAKLEQIGQD
+236 VKEKVLAKLKQIGQD
-251 HAPEHIYYKTLY
+251 HPPELVYYKTLY

-281 DTHLYDTNIW
+281 DIHLYDTKIW
-291 DKLYDFQKEGA
+291 NKLYDFQKEGA

-347 PKKLHDNWG
+347 PKKLRENWA
-356 LYPAYNSQD
+356 LYPAYNSQAS
-365 TNPFLDDKF
+365 NEFLDDKF

-384 SRYTGASGGI
+384 SRYSGDSGSV

-415 RNDSK
+415 RNDTK
-420 PREDKDGNLRHTR
+420 PSEDQDGNFRHSR

-475 REDVFRSSLG
+475 REDVFRNSLG
-485 VSNIRSLIQQAQ
+485 VSNIRILIKQAQ
-497 KAFKAW
+497 TAFKAW
-503 EEKATQDGAKDKTEL
+503 EENGARDKTKL
-518 FNTLGAEFFQLLGG
+518 FNTLGADFFQLLGG

-539 RHIIKYYAEEIEKIG
+539 RHIIKYYAEEIEDIG

-580 ADQIGD
+580 ADLIGD
-586 FELSIYRPSSY
+586 FELAIYKPSSY
-597 VVDGRAKQRLADEK
+597 VVDETAKQRLTDEK
-611 KRLRFNQEDR
+611 ERFRFNQEDR
-621 ERFLIGMM
+621 EKFLIGMM
-629 QTNFLKRLESSAYAL
+629 QTNFLKRLESSADSL
-644 SETLER
+644 SKTLER
-650 TINKHHEILEKI
+650 TINKHDEMLDKI
-662 GRFQKNSN
+662 ERFQINRN
-670 ITDAATDILP
+670 IDDTADVLP

-703 DCTRWKQNLIQ
+703 DCAQWKQDIIQ

-722 LEKVKSITPERDGKL
+722 WDKVKSITPDRDGKL
-737 KEIKKHIRDKVLN
+737 NKIKKHIQDKALN
-750 PMEDKDGNPNRK
+750 PTEDKDGNPNRK

-776 YDHLSE
+776 YHNLSE
-782 LRSELKL
+782 LTSKLKL
-789 NMALVSGDST
+789 NMALVSGDMT
-799 QTTCG
+799 RTTCG
-804 ENSFN
+804 ENKFN
-809 AILTNFAPRA
+809 DILTNFAPRA
-819 RGRTDSTNDSIDIVI
+819 RGRSDEVSDTIDLII

-867 GRIDRIGSNNVAVKM
+867 GRIDRIGSRNSTVKM

-891 EVYLRLRNRVES
+891 EVYLRLQSRVES

-921 STYEHAQMELNFRDK
+921 SDYKQIQMELNFRDQ
-936 QLERLREEVLDLD
+936 QLERLREEVIDLD
-949 DLSDNVVMSDFTL
+949 DLSDGVVMSDFTL

-973 ERNRAKLEATPNGAY
+973 ERNRAKLEATPDGAY
-988 AVTSNENHPMENG
+988 AVTDNENNPSENG

-1031 RNNGDIRYGCINAKQ
+1031 RNSEDIRYGCINAKQ
-1046 VLDLFEASTV
+1046 VLDLFETSTV
-1056 GKENAID
+1056 GKENIID
-1063 DLCLWLDQ
+1063 DLCLWFDQ

-1079 RHYNTLLDTVISHIT
+1079 TRYNKLLDAVIAHIT
-1094 LSHQKTQSKSIGRAG
+1094 RSHTKKQSQILKSGSPRDA
-1109 TRGFKLPV
+1109 KLTP
-1117 ASETPKDSSD
+1117 ASKAPKDTRD
-1127 FELVTWLIITT
+1127 FKLVTWLIITNQQS
-1138 R
+1138 

>member
-1 MLHAVK
+1 M
-7 SHSKPNDPEN
+7 
-17 DILPSLTFSQRYAI
+17 
-31 MQIINKLPEAI
+31 
-42 MATPSNKN
+42 SNKN
-50 THLKSGI
+50 ASLKSGI

-63 ETVHD
+63 DTVHD

-124 TKAFDITDTG
+124 KKAFDITDTG
-134 LQLNQQ
+134 LELNQQ

-158 QIRTTRESNLIHG
+158 DIRTTRDANLIHG

-191 TVRGLGLSANN
+191 TVRGLGLSSNN

-210 VDSDRDRTD
+210 VDSDRDRID
-219 LKAWFDELWHND
+219 LKAWFDELWNND
-231 KLVED
+231 ELVED
-236 VKEKVIAKLEQIGQD
+236 VKETVLAKLKQIGQD
-251 HAPEHIYYKTLY
+251 HPPELIFYKTLY

-281 DTHLYDTNIW
+281 DIHLYDTKIW

-347 PKKLHDNWG
+347 PKKLRENWA
-356 LYPAYNSQD
+356 LYPAHNSQAS
-365 TNPFLDDKF
+365 NEFLDDKF

-384 SRYTGASGGI
+384 SRYSGDSGGV
-394 NLADFNWQN
+394 NLADFNWRN

-420 PREDKDGNLRHTR
+420 PREDKDGNFRHTR

-475 REDVFRSSLG
+475 REDVFRNSLG
-485 VSNIRSLIQQAQ
+485 VSNIRTLIQQAQ

-503 EEKATQDGAKDKTEL
+503 EEKPLKDGTRDKTEL
-518 FNTLGAEFFQLLGG
+518 FDTLGVDFFQLLGG

-554 EFPTQLD
+554 KFPTQLD
-561 PVNCHPPTDLSGEL
+561 PVNCHPPTDLSGQL

-597 VVDGRAKQRLADEK
+597 VVDETAKQRLADEK
-611 KRLRFNQEDR
+611 TRFRFNQEDR

-629 QTNFLKRLESSAYAL
+629 QTNFLKRLESSAHSL

-650 TINKHHEILEKI
+650 TINKHDEMLEKI
-662 GRFQKNSN
+662 ERFQKKGN
-670 ITDAATDILP
+670 IVDTADILP

-703 DCTRWKQNLIQ
+703 DCTRWKQDIIQ

-737 KEIKKHIRDKVLN
+737 KEIKKHIRDKALN
-750 PMEDKDGNPNRK
+750 PTKDKDGNPNRK

-776 YDHLSE
+776 YDNLSE
-782 LRSELKL
+782 LTSELNL
-789 NMALVSGDST
+789 NMALVSGDMT
-799 QTTCG
+799 RTTSG
-804 ENSFN
+804 ENKFN
-809 AILTNFAPRA
+809 DILTNFAPRA
-819 RGRTDSTNDSIDIVI
+819 RGRSDEVSDTIDLII

-867 GRIDRIGSNNVAVKM
+867 GRIDRIGSNNIAVKM

-921 STYEHAQMELNFRDK
+921 SVYEQAQMELNFRDQ

-949 DLSDNVVMSDFTL
+949 ELSDNVVMSDFTL

-973 ERNRAKLEATPNGAY
+973 ERNRAKLEATPDGAY
-988 AVTSNENHPMENG
+988 AVTNNENNPTENG

-1031 RNNGDIRYGCINAKQ
+1031 RNSGDIRYGCINAKQ
-1046 VLDLFEASTV
+1046 VLDLFEASAV
-1056 GKENAID
+1056 GKEDTID
-1063 DLCLWLDQ
+1063 DLCLWFDQ

-1079 RHYNTLLDTVISHIT
+1079 AHYNKLLDTVITHIT
-1094 LSHQKTQSKSIGRAG
+1094 RSHTKTQSQVLKSGSPRDA
-1109 TRGFKLPV
+1109 KLTPTSK
-1117 ASETPKDSSD
+1117 APKDTGD
-1127 FELVTWLIITT
+1127 FKLVTWLIIA
-1138 R
+1138 

>member
-1 MLHAVK
+1 M
-7 SHSKPNDPEN
+7 
-17 DILPSLTFSQRYAI
+17 
-31 MQIINKLPEAI
+31 
-42 MATPSNKN
+42 SNKN
-50 THLKSGI
+50 TSLKSGI

-97 SLNKIEEL
+97 ALNKIEEL

-124 TKAFDITDTG
+124 KKAFDITDTG
-134 LQLNQQ
+134 LALNAQ

-158 QIRTTRESNLIHG
+158 EIRTTRQSNLIHG
-171 KMYHIANNGVD
+171 KMYHIANKGVD

-219 LKAWFDELWHND
+219 LKAWFDELWNND
-231 KLVED
+231 TLVED
-236 VKEKVIAKLEQIGQD
+236 VKNKVLAKLKQIGQD
-251 HAPEHIYYKTLY
+251 HPPELIYYKTLY

-270 ETRKTNEQTLE
+270 ETRKTDEQTLA
-281 DTHLYDTNIW
+281 DVHLYDTKIW
-291 DKLYDFQKEGA
+291 NKLYDFQKEGT

-347 PKKLHDNWG
+347 PKKLRENWAS
-356 LYPAYNSQD
+356 YPAYNSQAS
-365 TNPFLDDKF
+365 NAFLDDKF

-384 SRYTGASGGI
+384 SRYSGDSGGV

-420 PREDKDGNLRHTR
+420 PREDKDGNFRHSR

-475 REDVFRSSLG
+475 REDAFRNSLG
-485 VSNIRSLIQQAQ
+485 VSNIGSLIRQAQ

-503 EEKATQDGAKDKTEL
+503 EENATKGGARDKTEL
-518 FNTLGAEFFQLLGG
+518 FDTLGTEFFQLLGG

-539 RHIIKYYAEEIEKIG
+539 RHIIKYYAEEIQKIG

-561 PVNCHPPTDLSGEL
+561 PVNSHPPTDLSGEL

-597 VVDGRAKQRLADEK
+597 VIDETAKQRLADEK

-621 ERFLIGMM
+621 EKFLIGMM
-629 QTNFLKRLESSAYAL
+629 QTNFLKRLESAAHAL
-644 SETLER
+644 SKTLER
-650 TINKHHEILEKI
+650 TINKHDAMLDKI
-662 GRFQKNSN
+662 ERFQKNSD
-670 ITDAATDILP
+670 ITDAAADALP

-703 DCTRWKQNLIQ
+703 DCNRWKQDILQ
-714 DKQTLTAA
+714 DKQTLTDA
-722 LEKVKSITPERDGKL
+722 LKKVKSITPERDGKL
-737 KEIKKHIRDKVLN
+737 KAIKKQIREKVLN
-750 PMEDKDGNPNRK
+750 PTEDKDGTPNRK

-776 YDHLSE
+776 YENLSE
-782 LRSELKL
+782 LTSELEV
-789 NMALVSGDST
+789 NIAMVSGDTT
-799 QTTCG
+799 QTTSG
-804 ENSFN
+804 KNEFN
-809 AILTNFAPRA
+809 DILTNFAPRA
-819 RGRTDSTNDSIDIVI
+819 RGRADDTNDTIDLMI

-921 STYEHAQMELNFRDK
+921 SAYEHAQMELNFRDQ
-936 QLERLREEVLDLD
+936 QLERLRKEVIDLD
-949 DLSDNVVMSDFTL
+949 ELSDSVVMSDFTL

-973 ERNRAKLEATPNGAY
+973 EKNRAKLQATPDGAY
-988 AVTSNENHPMENG
+988 AVTTNENNPTENG
-1001 VIFFLQQTN
+1001 VIFFLQQIN
-1010 ASTDKQQKTAS
+1010 ASADKQQKTAS

-1031 RNNGDIRYGCINAKQ
+1031 RNSGDIRYGCINAKQ

-1056 GKENAID
+1056 GKEHAID
-1063 DLCLWLDQ
+1063 DLCLWFDQ

-1079 RHYNTLLDTVISHIT
+1079 AHYNKLLDTVITHIT
-1094 LSHQKTQSKSIGRAG
+1094 QSHTKTQSQILKSGSPREA
-1109 TRGFKLPV
+1109 KLTPTSK
-1117 ASETPKDSSD
+1117 APKDTGD
-1127 FELVTWLIITT
+1127 FKLVTWLIITT
-1138 R
+1138 RQP

>member
-1 MLHAVK
+1 M
-7 SHSKPNDPEN
+7 
-17 DILPSLTFSQRYAI
+17 
-31 MQIINKLPEAI
+31 
-42 MATPSNKN
+42 SNKN
-50 THLKSGI
+50 TSLKSGI

-97 SLNKIEEL
+97 ALNKIDEL

-124 TKAFDITDTG
+124 QKAFDITDTG
-134 LQLNQQ
+134 LELNQQ

-145 IAKACAEWIKEKV
+145 IAKACAKWIQEKV
-158 QIRTTRESNLIHG
+158 EIRTTRDSNLIHG

-219 LKAWFDELWHND
+219 LKAWFDELWNND
-231 KLVED
+231 TLVED
-236 VKEKVIAKLEQIGQD
+236 VKNKVLAKLKQIGQD
-251 HAPEHIYYKTLY
+251 HPPELIYYKTLY

-270 ETRKTNEQTLE
+270 ETRKTDEQTLE
-281 DTHLYDTNIW
+281 DIHLYDTKIW
-291 DKLYDFQKEGA
+291 NKLYDFQKEGT

-347 PKKLHDNWG
+347 PKKLRENWAR
-356 LYPAYNSQD
+356 YPAHNSQAS
-365 TNPFLDDKF
+365 NEFLDDKF

-384 SRYTGASGGI
+384 SRYSGDSGGV

-403 FDLIVIDESHNF
+403 FNLIVIDESHNF

-420 PREDKDGNLRHTR
+420 PREDKEGNFRHSR

-475 REDVFRSSLG
+475 REDVFRNSLG
-485 VSNIRSLIQQAQ
+485 VSNIGSLIRQAQ

-503 EEKATQDGAKDKTEL
+503 EENASKDGTRDKTEL
-518 FNTLGAEFFQLLGG
+518 FDTLGTEFFQLLGG

-561 PVNCHPPTDLSGEL
+561 PVNCHPLTDLSGEL

-580 ADQIGD
+580 ANQIGD

-597 VVDGRAKQRLADEK
+597 VVDETAKQRLADEK

-621 ERFLIGMM
+621 EKFLIGMM
-629 QTNFLKRLESSAYAL
+629 QTNFLKRLESSADSL
-644 SETLER
+644 SKTLER
-650 TINKHHEILEKI
+650 TINKHDAMLEKI
-662 GRFQKNSN
+662 ERFQKNSN
-670 ITDAATDILP
+670 IADAAADALP

-703 DCTRWKQNLIQ
+703 DCTRWKQDIIQ
-714 DKQTLTAA
+714 DKQTLTDA
-722 LEKVKSITPERDGKL
+722 LKKVESITPERDGKL
-737 KEIKKHIRDKVLN
+737 KEVKKHIRDKVLN
-750 PMEDKDGNPNRK
+750 PTEDKDGNPNRK

-776 YDHLSE
+776 YENLSE
-782 LRSELKL
+782 LTSELDL
-789 NMALVSGDST
+789 NIAMVSGDTT

-804 ENSFN
+804 ENKFN
-809 AILTNFAPRA
+809 DILTNFAPRA
-819 RGRTDSTNDSIDIVI
+819 RERADDTNDTIDLII

-867 GRIDRIGSNNVAVKM
+867 GRIDRIGSTNVTVKM
-882 INYWPTEDM
+882 INYWPTDDM

-921 STYEHAQMELNFRDK
+921 SAYEQAQMELNFRDQ

-949 DLSDNVVMSDFTL
+949 DLSDSVVMSDFTL

-988 AVTSNENHPMENG
+988 AVTNNENNPMENG

-1031 RNNGDIRYGCINAKQ
+1031 RNSGDIRYGCINAKQ
-1046 VLDLFEASTV
+1046 VLDLFEISAV

-1063 DLCLWLDQ
+1063 DLCLWFDQ
-1071 ETEYGDNM
+1071 ETKYGDNM
-1079 RHYNTLLDTVISHIT
+1079 THYNKLLDTVISHIT
-1094 LSHQKTQSKSIGRAG
+1094 RWHTKTQSQILKSGSPRDA
-1109 TRGFKLPV
+1109 KLTPTSK
-1117 ASETPKDSSD
+1117 APKDTGN
-1127 FELVTWLIITT
+1127 FKLVTWLIITT
-1138 R
+1138 RGI